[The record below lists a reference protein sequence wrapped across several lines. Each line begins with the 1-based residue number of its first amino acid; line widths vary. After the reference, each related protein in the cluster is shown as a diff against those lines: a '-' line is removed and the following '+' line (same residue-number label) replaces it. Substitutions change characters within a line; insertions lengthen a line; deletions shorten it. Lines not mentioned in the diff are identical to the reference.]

1 MTGRVYNM
9 DLERARRRPFAQDSS
24 SRDCLA
30 RVFVME
36 APPVEQMAP
45 NYEAWPWL
53 GRLKRYVAIAT
64 FLGVVHACAWFREK
78 VQ

>member
-24 SRDCLA
+24 SRDGLA

-36 APPVEQMAP
+36 PQAVAPLEPPSSTKPGLLRRGAFALLTCGFMVWTVLTE
-45 NYEAWPWL
+45 E
-53 GRLKRYVAIAT
+53 RR
-64 FLGVVHACAWFREK
+64 
-78 VQ
+78 